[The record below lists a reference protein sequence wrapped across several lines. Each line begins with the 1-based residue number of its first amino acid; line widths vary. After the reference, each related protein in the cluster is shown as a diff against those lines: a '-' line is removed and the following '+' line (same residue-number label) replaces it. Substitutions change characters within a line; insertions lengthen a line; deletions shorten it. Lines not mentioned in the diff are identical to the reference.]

1 MISFVKSSVSMLLFA
16 FSALSYAE
24 SPPPIIEPEID
35 YKYNVNVESYNPNT
49 LTTTNC
55 QGTLISPSW
64 VLTGLK
70 CIKNVN
76 LSETHVIALHSN
88 DSLGIHL
95 VKKAYKFKKKKFALL
110 QLDQPVATSSEI
122 TLLREPLL
130 PEHGRFAAEVVQG
143 LGYSTAFNIKGKN
156 KKTARHNTRPVEFEK
171 NFKGGAWVLKTH
183 NLGDVQVGLTHTRYQ
198 AIQTASIANKIDRI
212 VNANSGETVN
222 WIDRQTLL
230 DTLAC
235 EADGSCI
242 EPPLPPECPEG
253 VMDCGNVCDWNDCT
267 QPPLP
272 PECPDDALDCGLPP
286 CELSGDCITPP
297 PECPEGV
304 MDCGHYCDW
313 NDCTEPP
320 LPPECPEG
328 VMDCGNVCD
337 WNDCTEP
344 PLPPECPEGVMD
356 CGHYCDWNDCTEPPV
371 ITPECP
377 EGVMD
382 CGHYCDWNDC
392 TEPPVITPECPEG
405 VMDCGDV
412 CDWNDCSTPEVI
424 TEGST
429 AYRAPYII
437 NNDVMTIH
445 NRPLMS

>member
-16 FSALSYAE
+16 FSAFSYAE
-24 SPPPIIEPEID
+24 SPPPINGTEINHQ
-35 YKYNVNVESYNPNT
+35 YNVNVESYNPNT
-49 LTTTNC
+49 LTTTSC
-55 QGTLISPSW
+55 QGTLVSPSW

-70 CIKNVN
+70 CIKNAN
-76 LSETHVIALHSN
+76 LSETHVVSIH
-88 DSLGIHL
+88 DHESLAIHQ

-110 QLDQPVATSSEI
+110 QLDQPITTSSAI

-130 PEHGRFAAEVVQG
+130 PRHDRFAAEVVQG
-143 LGYSTAFNIKGKN
+143 LGYSTAFSIKGKN

-183 NLGDVQVGLTHTRYQ
+183 NLGDVQIGLTHNRYQ
-198 AIQTASIANKIDRI
+198 AIQTASIAKKIDRI
-212 VNANSGETVN
+212 ISQNSGETVN

-235 EADGSCI
+235 EADGTCI
-242 EPPLPPECPEG
+242 EPPT
-253 VMDCGNVCDWNDCT
+253 VVN
-267 QPPLP
+267 
-272 PECPDDALDCGLPP
+272 
-286 CELSGDCITPP
+286 

-320 LPPECPEG
+320 T
-328 VMDCGNVCD
+328 V
-337 WNDCTEP
+337 
-344 PLPPECPEGVMD
+344 
-356 CGHYCDWNDCTEPPV
+356 V
-371 ITPECP
+371 I
-377 EGVMD
+377 
-382 CGHYCDWNDC
+382 N
-392 TEPPVITPECPEG
+392 PECPEG

-412 CDWNDCSTPEVI
+412 CDWNDCIEPPTVVNPECPEGVMDCGDPCDWAIDCTEPPVVTPECPEGVLDCGDVCDWNDCSTPEVI
-424 TEGST
+424 TVEPT
-429 AYRAPYII
+429 TYRAPYII

>member
-70 CIKNVN
+70 CIKNVT

-183 NLGDVQVGLTHTRYQ
+183 NLGDVQIGLTHTRYQ

-267 QPPLP
+267 EPPLP
-272 PECPDDALDCGLPP
+272 PECPEGVMDCGNVCDWNDCTEPPLPP
-286 CELSGDCITPP
+286 ECPEGVMDCGNVCDWNDCTEPPLP

-382 CGHYCDWNDC
+382 CG
-392 TEPPVITPECPEG
+392 
-405 VMDCGDV
+405 DV

>member
-16 FSALSYAE
+16 FSAFSYAE
-24 SPPPIIEPEID
+24 SPPPINGTEINHQ
-35 YKYNVNVESYNPNT
+35 YNVNVESYNPNT
-49 LTTTNC
+49 LTTTSC
-55 QGTLISPSW
+55 QGTLVSPSW

-70 CIKNVN
+70 CIKNAN
-76 LSETHVIALHSN
+76 LSETHVVSIH
-88 DSLGIHL
+88 DHESLAIHQ

-110 QLDQPVATSSEI
+110 QLDQPITTSSAI

-130 PEHGRFAAEVVQG
+130 PRHGRFAAEVVQG
-143 LGYSTAFNIKGKN
+143 LGYSTAFSIKGKN

-183 NLGDVQVGLTHTRYQ
+183 NLGDVQIGLTHNRYQ
-198 AIQTASIANKIDRI
+198 AIQTASIAKKIDRI
-212 VNANSGETVN
+212 ISQNSGETVN

-235 EADGSCI
+235 EADGTCI
-242 EPPLPPECPEG
+242 EPPT
-253 VMDCGNVCDWNDCT
+253 VVN
-267 QPPLP
+267 
-272 PECPDDALDCGLPP
+272 
-286 CELSGDCITPP
+286 

-320 LPPECPEG
+320 T
-328 VMDCGNVCD
+328 V
-337 WNDCTEP
+337 
-344 PLPPECPEGVMD
+344 
-356 CGHYCDWNDCTEPPV
+356 V
-371 ITPECP
+371 I
-377 EGVMD
+377 
-382 CGHYCDWNDC
+382 N
-392 TEPPVITPECPEG
+392 PECPEG

-412 CDWNDCSTPEVI
+412 CDWNDCIEPPTVVNPECPEGVMDCGDPCDWAIDCTEPPVVTPECPEGVLDCGDVCDWNDCSTPEVI
-424 TEGST
+424 TVEPT
-429 AYRAPYII
+429 TYRAPYII